1 MTRID
6 LEVYKKECSC
16 GKTHEIAVKGIWIEA
31 GAISHLIAMLKD
43 EVQTNGTNRTVIVC
57 DDQIKAAVEEDI
69 KELVNY
75 CEKIVCLNHENL
87 HANNHGV
94 DMLEEE
100 ISKECTRLIALGAG
114 TIHDL
119 CRFVSSKHNLEFYSV
134 PTAASV
140 DGFVSTVAAMTW
152 DGMKKTMPAKA
163 PSYVFADTNL
173 FKKAPYRLTA
183 SGISDLLGKYIALA
197 DWKISHIVTG
207 EYICNEVITLE
218 ERALEEVVASI
229 PDIRA
234 GEESGYEKL
243 MYALLLSGL
252 AMQMIGNSRPASC
265 AEHHMSHLW
274 EMEIINESTD
284 ALHGEKV
291 SVGMMLIVRKYKRI
305 MKQIQSGKIGVKPY
319 AGLEYELLQ
328 QTFGEKGLYESVI
341 EENTPDPMVLV
352 KPEILEG
359 QLKEV
364 ARVLS
369 EIPEEK
375 QLEKLLR
382 DAGCCYMLN
391 QIGIDDRIAELS
403 LQLSPYVRN
412 RLSMNRLCK
421 MLTE

>member
-1 MTRID
+1 
-6 LEVYKKECSC
+6 
-16 GKTHEIAVKGIWIEA
+16 
-31 GAISHLIAMLKD
+31 
-43 EVQTNGTNRTVIVC
+43 
-57 DDQIKAAVEEDI
+57 
-69 KELVNY
+69 
-75 CEKIVCLNHENL
+75 
-87 HANNHGV
+87 
-94 DMLEEE
+94 MLEEE